1 MGKNIIVKVEE
12 GGIVRPFDVFVE
24 PGMTSL
30 CILSRWG
37 LTEHFLQDAVT
48 NLIYPR
54 RSDIFPLVSEGQIL
68 EPIHESLLVGE

>member
-1 MGKNIIVKVEE
+1 MGKNIIVRFEE

-24 PGMTSL
+24 PGTTSL
-30 CILSRWG
+30 DILSRCG

-54 RSDIFPLVSEGQIL
+54 RSDLFPLVSGGQIL
-68 EPIHESLLVGE
+68 EPIHESMVDI